1 MTPPTFHG
9 LIQHSFALRLPKGRQ
24 ALADTDGFRQVQKLF
39 VPPGNGGGAFQV
51 KAVGADSL
59 EDEARVAQIAEHSPL
74 VRSGETTVHPLSI
87 RFSGATGRRSDPG
100 LPPAFGWAGT
110 RGGNPDSRQDGP
122 TFVFGKVNPSTGKG
136 ECNDYLVERSGCGSE
151 ARSISWSLLEIL
163 AHKRSRL
170 LGLALANRIVSV
182 MLPHA
187 VLTPAEDSGSST
199 ASSGSDRSW
208 FVQPL
213 LSFIR
218 DGQVKTKFR
227 DSYSLTLLLVPVD
240 ACGYG
245 DREMTAEE
253 IDWTVNAGWGLAAA
267 PTREKPP
274 RFQARGP
281 LCEYLTRFAAPLD
294 PATLLWP
301 PEGDSAPGAGVD
313 GRSFTLRQGTEV
325 LAFCLALKLA
335 QGPAGNASQER
346 RRRIGDDVVTS
357 LGSARVSSVLVVDDD
372 LTVKK
377 IREEDRD
384 SLRNHRGLMEKLARE
399 TRPPHKP
406 DGYKKFGLD
415 RPFVDDSAY
424 VVGVV
429 PTKRC
434 IVVSCARNAQYG
446 WYQSGLMQAG
456 SITHMTIGAAT
467 ALGTLCAIDRDLEK
481 LEADDPSKIADIDG
495 EIATD
500 LREIYDLDITSE
512 AYRRLYRLL
521 RKRLGVIKDYKAL
534 EEKMEALYRATST
547 KHEVDSQKKLKNLTI
562 AIAVLSLFIFIVGTV
577 AAIAG
582 LIAAINAS

>member
-1 MTPPTFHG
+1 LTPPAFHG
-9 LIQHSFALRLPKGRQ
+9 LIQHSFALRLPKKRQ
-24 ALADTDGFRQVQKLF
+24 PLANTNGFRQVQKLF
-39 VPPGNGGGAFQV
+39 ALPGNGGSAFQV

-59 EDEARVAQIAEHSPL
+59 EDEARMAQIAEHSPL

-87 RFSGATGRRSDPG
+87 RFSGATGRCSDPD

-110 RGGNPDSRQDGP
+110 RGGNPDPRQDGP

-187 VLTPAEDSGSST
+187 VLTPTEDSGSST
-199 ASSGSDRSW
+199 TSSGSDRSW

-253 IDWTVNAGWGLAAA
+253 IDWTVNAGWGLAAV
-267 PTREKPP
+267 PTRKRPP

-313 GRSFTLRQGTEV
+313 GGSFTLRQGTEV

-335 QGPAGNASQER
+335 QGATGNASQER
-346 RRRIGDDVVTS
+346 RHRIGDDVVTS

-384 SLRNHRGLMEKLARE
+384 SLQNHRGLMVRLARE
-399 TRPPHKP
+399 TRPPNE
-406 DGYKKFGLD
+406 DEYGKFRLD

-481 LEADDPSKIADIDG
+481 LEAEDPSKIADIDD

-512 AYRRLYRLL
+512 SYRRLYRLL
-521 RKRLGVIKDYKAL
+521 RKRLGVIRDYKAL

-547 KHEVDSQKKLKNLTI
+547 RHEIKAQRQLYGLTVVIGVLTLLIVVVDVIK
-562 AIAVLSLFIFIVGTV
+562 
-577 AAIAG
+577 
-582 LIAAINAS
+582 